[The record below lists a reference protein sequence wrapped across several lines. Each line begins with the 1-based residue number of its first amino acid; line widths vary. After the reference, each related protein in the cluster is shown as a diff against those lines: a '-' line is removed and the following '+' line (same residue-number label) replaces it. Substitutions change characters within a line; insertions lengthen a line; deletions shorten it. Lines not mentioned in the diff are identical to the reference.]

1 MRALETEIRKSKD
14 EINALK
20 AFGHSVPQIND
31 LQQRIKAF
39 RAKYDQI
46 AEVTGI
52 DPEPKRLTVQKP
64 IIENGVASSPSNQ
77 PITPITDAAINS
89 VKKIS
94 IDGFTD
100 SQNDYIQAQHKE
112 LLRYARDNN
121 GSNEVAFV
129 YRKGLTG
136 RTIFKGSDDV
146 IDFGNGLNGKGDNLF
161 IMHNHPRNSSF
172 SNIDILF
179 FKNCDAAKTITII
192 KNNGDI
198 EYLTKSSK
206 YDAARFEL
214 EYDRLKSKIIRNGT
228 NVEYDKFIKTL
239 LRKSKSGIE
248 WSENNG

>member
-1 MRALETEIRKSKD
+1 M
-14 EINALK
+14 
-20 AFGHSVPQIND
+20 
-31 LQQRIKAF
+31 
-39 RAKYDQI
+39 
-46 AEVTGI
+46 
-52 DPEPKRLTVQKP
+52 
-64 IIENGVASSPSNQ
+64 
-77 PITPITDAAINS
+77 
-89 VKKIS
+89 
-94 IDGFTD
+94 
-100 SQNDYIQAQHKE
+100 
-112 LLRYARDNN
+112 
-121 GSNEVAFV
+121 
-129 YRKGLTG
+129 TG
-136 RTIFKGSDDV
+136 RTVFKGSEDV
-146 IDFGNGLNGKGDNLF
+146 IDFGNGLNGKGNELF